1 MYAGGVTPEQ
11 EARRIQARRL
21 HGEGMT
27 FTAIAREIGVSTTTV
42 RKYCAGLGLP
52 DNMESRIGHSE
63 SVQNPRNSEL
73 AQLPERETAFT
84 LLLSGMTA
92 NAVAA
97 RLGRD
102 PRTVRRWVDEEV
114 QSRIAPKVEKL
125 RAVGNARLDKYREW
139 AWDVAERA
147 TGELRLKA
155 IDRLLQIDRRW
166 AALNGTDSPVRV
178 EATVTEQTEADREF
192 AELMRELEARNAVV
206 EGQIVGE
213 SDVT

>member
-1 MYAGGVTPEQ
+1 
-11 EARRIQARRL
+11 
-21 HGEGMT
+21 MT
-27 FTAIAREIGVSTTTV
+27 FKAIAREVGVSATTV
-42 RKYCAGLGLP
+42 KKYCADLGLP
-52 DNMESRIGHSE
+52 NNMQSRIGRSE
-63 SVQNPRNSEL
+63 SVQNPRNSAL
-73 AQLPERETAFT
+73 VQLPERETAFT

-102 PRTVRRWVDEEV
+102 PRTIRRWVDEEI

-139 AWDVAERA
+139 AWNVAENA

-178 EATVTEQTEADREF
+178 EATVTEQSETDREF
-192 AELMRELEARNAVV
+192 AELMRELQARNAVV
-206 EGQIVGE
+206 EGQIIGE
-213 SDVT
+213 PDVT